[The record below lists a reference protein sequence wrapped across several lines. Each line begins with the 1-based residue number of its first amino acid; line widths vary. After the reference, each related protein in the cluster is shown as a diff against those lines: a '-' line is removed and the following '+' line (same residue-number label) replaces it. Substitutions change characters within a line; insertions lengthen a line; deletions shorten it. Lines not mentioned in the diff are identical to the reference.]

1 MKKPVVLFVLL
12 VVLAVLAMLFVLRD
26 MASASGGESS
36 SYDVIVVGAGTGGV
50 AAAISAAREDA
61 SVLLIEE
68 TDWVGGQA
76 TAAGVS
82 TMDGGKDIQQKQPEG
97 IYAEFIGKIEAHYQS
112 IGKSIH
118 TCYWG
123 DDEICFEPHIGQ
135 AIMRQ
140 MLTEA
145 GVTLLERTIVTGVL
159 FDSDGAIS
167 GVQTDRGDFYALSLI
182 EATEYGD
189 VLELLPDSYMIGEQV
204 QDVTWT
210 AIVKYYPDGV
220 PDDLIIKTAP
230 PGYEQDVE
238 KFRSYV
244 TVDPA
249 FWDVPVDHWTAA
261 WIEQLARDKIT
272 IGCGDKMYCPDSYIF
287 RAQMAIFLE
296 RMLHG
301 SDYAPPPAVG
311 LFEDVPDN
319 WVADWVEA
327 LFADGITLGCSIDP
341 PRYCP
346 NARVTRAEMAIF
358 LGRAIRGTSYVP
370 PAPIG
375 RFDDVPIDYWA
386 AAWIE
391 QLARD
396 GITLGC
402 SATKF
407 CPTKL
412 VTRAQMAVFLERA
425 MHWPEPYKPPVAT
438 GGYSDWPVIKYPVSW
453 TFHNAYRGIPDSS
466 TSGDLITK
474 TGINWANDWAITPS
488 AILDRDERHDQMCR
502 AKLHTLNFIYYM
514 QTEIDSRW
522 AIANDEGYD
531 TEYNRQNRCLPDE
544 YEAIEIHFPLI
555 PYVREARRMI
565 GIHVL
570 LASEIRYVLFDDAV
584 AWGDYPIDFHG
595 GRGSLDFGET
605 WDMVDYSVTGIF
617 DIPAGSLISSL
628 YPGLF
633 ATEKNISVSRLV
645 NGATR
650 LQPVTMSTGEAAG
663 KLAAAW
669 AESLETGGY

>member
-1 MKKPVVLFVLL
+1 MKKILSSVVLI
-12 VVLAVLAMLFVLRD
+12 MLFISILPLKLVE
-26 MASASGGESS
+26 AS
-36 SYDVIVVGAGTGGV
+36 SYDVIIVGAGTGGF
-50 AAAISAAREDA
+50 AAAISAAREGA
-61 SVLLIEE
+61 NVLLIEE

-82 TMDGGKDIQQKQPEG
+82 MMDGGKDIQREHPES
-97 IYAEFIGKIEAHYQS
+97 IYAEFIDKIEAHYQL

-123 DDEICFEPHIGQ
+123 DDEICFEPHVGQ
-135 AIMRQ
+135 TIMRQ
-140 MLTEA
+140 MLDEA
-145 GVTLLERTIVTGVL
+145 NVTLLERTIVTEVL
-159 FDSDGAIS
+159 LNSDGTIS
-167 GVQTDRGDFYALSLI
+167 GVQTDQGNFYAPSLI

-189 VLELLPDSYMIGEQV
+189 VLGLLPGSYMIGEQV

-210 AIVKYYPDGV
+210 AIIKYYPDGV
-220 PDDLIIKTAP
+220 PNDLIMTVAP
-230 PGYEQDVE
+230 PEYDKDVE

-244 TVDPA
+244 TIDPA
-249 FWDVPVDHWTAA
+249 FWDVPIDHWAAA
-261 WIEQLARDKIT
+261 WIEQLSKDGIT
-272 IGCGDKMYCPDSYIF
+272 SGCGDGIYCPDSYVS
-287 RAQMAIFLE
+287 RTQMAIFLE
-296 RMLHG
+296 RVLHG
-301 SDYAPPPAVG
+301 SDYVPPPAQN
-311 LFEDVPDN
+311 LFEDVPND
-319 WVADWVEA
+319 WTADWIEA
-327 LFADGITLGCSIDP
+327 LYSDGITSGCSADP
-341 PRYCP
+341 LLYCP
-346 NARVTRAEMAIF
+346 NNWVSRAEMAVF
-358 LGRAIRGTSYVP
+358 LERVIRGSSYAP
-370 PAPIG
+370 PAPEG
-375 RFDDVPIDYWA
+375 RFDDVPVDYWA

-402 SATKF
+402 SATKY
-407 CPTKL
+407 CPKKL

-425 MHWPEPYKPPVAT
+425 MHWPEIYKPPAAS
-438 GGYSDWPVIKYPVSW
+438 GGYSDWPYIKYPVSW

-466 TSGDLITK
+466 NPFSYTTSEGFITK
-474 TGINWANDWAITPS
+474 TGINWANDWNISPE
-488 AILDRDERHDQMCR
+488 AILDQDERRAQICR

-531 TEYNRQNRCLPDE
+531 TPYNYQNRCLPNE
-544 YEAIEIHFPLI
+544 YALIEIHFPLI

-565 GIHVL
+565 GNHVL

-595 GRGSLDFGET
+595 GTGDLDFGET
-605 WDMVDYSVTGIF
+605 WDIVDYSVTGIF
-617 DIPAGSLISSL
+617 DIPAGSLISNL

-650 LQPVTMSTGEAAG
+650 LQPVAMSTGEAAG
-663 KLAAAW
+663 KLAA
-669 AESLETGGY
+669 T